1 MWISYRQRNITSWS
15 KKNDRT
21 SLVHI
26 FSFRK
31 SFWKTKRIEEQ
42 GEKQIKAVENN
53 KKQLHNKK
61 QVGNNELLLLK
72 EKNI

>member
-1 MWISYRQRNITSWS
+1 MWIPYRQRNITSWS
-15 KKNDRT
+15 KKSDRT

-42 GEKQIKAVENN
+42 GEKQIKAVESN